1 MICHDNV
8 FYVADI
14 NVIGGVETFLWELV
28 KKYQKYDIA
37 VVYKTGDEKQI
48 QRLKKYCMVYQHS
61 RQRIKCK
68 VAIIN
73 YDVSIINFIDEG
85 AEIYQVIHGD
95 YSNPV
100 YTWKPLTHPRIKK
113 YICITKYM
121 LNTFDKLT
129 KCSNTM
135 LSYNPLTIDE
145 EDLKS
150 EDDLLILVSATRLT
164 KIKGKDRMIA
174 LANALDNAGIK
185 YIWYVFTNDVNA
197 IPNPNVVYMKPR
209 LDVRSWIKK
218 ADYVIQLSDT
228 EALCYTM
235 VESLYLGV
243 PVICTPFPFLDEIGV
258 KDGKN
263 AWILNFDLSNMNHIV
278 QNIHNKLEFK
288 FKMIEDKYDEV
299 LSHTPSHYKEDK
311 IMKVKVEALDTYK
324 TFNITD
330 GELGRIPEAG
340 EQFEV
345 TKERLNILMG
355 NNASGRVFVKIVEPV
370 KETKKAILPTKKET
384 KRKK

>member
-1 MICHDNV
+1 MIQHDNI

-14 NVIGGVETFLWELV
+14 NVIGGIETFLWELV
-28 KKYQKYDIA
+28 KKYSKYDMA
-37 VVYKTGDEKQI
+37 VVYKTGNQAQI
-48 QRLKKYCMVYQHS
+48 DRLKKYCMVYQHHN
-61 RQRIKCK
+61 QRLKCN

-85 AEIYQVIHGD
+85 AKIYQVIHGD

-100 YTWKPLTHPRIKK
+100 YTWKPLTHPRITN
-113 YICITKYM
+113 YICITEYM
-121 LNTFDKLT
+121 MSTFKQITHCDNTL
-129 KCSNTM
+129 
-135 LSYNPLTIDE
+135 LSYNPLTIEDE
-145 EDLKS
+145 

-197 IPNPNVVYMKPR
+197 INNPNVVYMKPR
-209 LDVRSWIKK
+209 LDVRRWIKK

-258 KDGKN
+258 EDGKN
-263 AWILNFDLSNMNHIV
+263 AWILKFDLSNLEHIV
-278 QNIHNKLEFK
+278 KNIKKKLDFK
-288 FKMIEDKYDEV
+288 FKLKEDRYDEL
-299 LSHTPSHYKEDK
+299 LSHTPSHFKEDK
-311 IMKVKVEALDTYK
+311 VMKVKVEALDTYK
-324 TFNITD
+324 KFNVTD
-330 GELGRIPEAG
+330 SELGRVPESG

-355 NNASGRVFVKIVEPV
+355 NNAGGRVYVKIVEPV
-370 KETKKAILPTKKET
+370 KEEKKAILPKKKET